1 MLALGLLGRI
11 WLSWSLLG
19 AAGNAGRASLLRI
32 WFGSGWGG
40 EDWALSVQGLRRSPA
55 GVRWR
60 EEERRLGFLG
70 LSSTFSLL
78 L

>member
-19 AAGNAGRASLLRI
+19 AAGNAGRASLLRV

-40 EDWALSVQGLRRSPA
+40 KDWALGVQGKRRSPA
-55 GVRWR
+55 GMRRR
-60 EEERRLGFLG
+60 EEE
-70 LSSTFSLL
+70 
-78 L
+78 